1 MQSSNFVE
9 GVSGWRIADGRI
21 ELYGGLA
28 PIILEKAPE
37 PEQPFVIVDG
47 VTYIS
52 EAAIKDGSIDKVKI
66 GDGWSVKME
75 TTAGGQK
82 CAASFGLG
90 LQAAGASQFVV
101 DADRFAINGRDASE
115 ILDMIAGKIS
125 ETELGAGL
133 KSPIADQVREVI
145 RAECKPGG
153 MLYRLR

>member
-21 ELYGGLA
+21 ELYGGPA
-28 PIILEKAPE
+28 PIILEKAPG
-37 PEQPFVIVDG
+37 PGKPSVVVDG

-52 EAAIKDGSIDKVKI
+52 EAFIKDGAITRTTVGDKPYL
-66 GDGWSVKME
+66 
-75 TTAGGQK
+75 AG
-82 CAASFGLG
+82 FG
-90 LQAAGASQFVV
+90 AGVELPFVV
-101 DADRFAINGRDASE
+101 KADRFAINGRDTSE
-115 ILDMIAGKIS
+115 TLDMIAGKIS

-153 MLYRLR
+153 MLYRGC